1 MDTMIWAMTKMI
13 LALGIVCTVLFFL
26 VRLMKRSGVGKRNFS
41 LDSGIKLLTTQLIAP
56 QKYISLVE
64 IGGEVLALGI
74 SEAQITFLAK
84 IENKEFLDKI
94 MDRRPAKFEPFSL
107 SQYFLNSPLRH
118 KGPKI
123 GLLRRSHGK

>member
-1 MDTMIWAMTKMI
+1 MDTMIWAMIKMI

-26 VRLMKRSGVGKRNFS
+26 VRLLKRSGVVKRNFP
-41 LDSGIKLLTTQLIAP
+41 LDSGIKLLATQLIAP

-64 IGGEVLALGI
+64 IGGEVLALGV
-74 SEAQITFLAK
+74 SESQITFLTK
-84 IENKEFLDKI
+84 IENKEFLEKI
-94 MDRRPAKFEPFSL
+94 MDRRPARLEPFSL
-107 SQYFLNSPLRH
+107 SQYFLSSPLKL

>member
-1 MDTMIWAMTKMI
+1 MDTMTWAMIKMI
-13 LALGIVCTVLFFL
+13 LALGIVCTVLFLL
-26 VRLMKRSGVGKRNFS
+26 VRLLKRSGLAKRNFP
-41 LDSGIKLLTTQLIAP
+41 LDSGIKLLATQLIAP

-74 SEAQITFLAK
+74 SEAQITFLTK
-84 IENKEFLDKI
+84 IENKEFLEKI
-94 MDRRPAKFEPFSL
+94 ADRRPARFEPFSL
-107 SQYFLNSPLRH
+107 SQYFLSSALRH